1 MTTSEGEIKTEVAI
15 PGAGKKQKLILF
27 GFIAFAAIFVAIL
40 WRGLNSNPNKVP
52 SAFINK
58 EALPF
63 EVQWLQGQEHVPG
76 ARPEGFGLADFR
88 GRPLILNFWASWCY
102 SCRAEAG
109 DFEAFWRRYQDKG
122 LIVAGIAI
130 QDTPEAANQFAKGF
144 GKTYI
149 LGLDAED
156 GKAAI
161 DYGVTG
167 VPETFFI
174 NRQGVVIHKEAGPVT
189 AQILAQYADELLR

>member
-1 MTTSEGEIKTEVAI
+1 MIMDAEQKVVL
-15 PGAGKKQKLILF
+15 PGLGKKQKILTAVFVVVGAILI
-27 GFIAFAAIFVAIL
+27 AVL
-40 WRGLNSNPNKVP
+40 WRGLRSDPNKVP
-52 SAFINK
+52 SAFIDK
-58 EALPF
+58 AALPF
-63 EVQWLQGQEHVPG
+63 EVVWLQGQEHLSTP
-76 ARPEGFGLADFR
+76 RPEGFGLKDFA
-88 GRPLILNFWASWCY
+88 GKPVILNFWASWCY
-102 SCRAEAG
+102 SCRAEAS
-109 DFEAFWRRYQDKG
+109 DFEAFWQRYRNKG

-130 QDTPEAANQFAKGF
+130 QDSPEAARQFAQGF

-174 NRQGVVIHKEAGPVT
+174 NRQGVVIHKEAGPVS
-189 AQILAQYADELLR
+189 AQLLAEWADQLLQ

>member
-1 MTTSEGEIKTEVAI
+1 MEVETKVVL
-15 PGAGKKQKLILF
+15 PGAGKRQKIIISVF
-27 GFIAFAAIFVAIL
+27 VVVSAIFLAVL
-40 WRGLNSNPNKVP
+40 WRGMKTNPNKVP
-52 SAFINK
+52 SAFIDK
-58 EALPF
+58 QALPF
-63 EVQWLQGQEHVPG
+63 EVTWLQGQEHIPSP
-76 ARPEGFGLADFR
+76 RNEGFSLQDFH
-88 GRPLILNFWASWCY
+88 GKPLILNFWASWCY

-109 DFEAFWRRYQDKG
+109 DFEAFWRRYKDKG

-130 QDTPEAANQFAKGF
+130 QDTPEAALGFAKGF
-144 GKTYI
+144 GKTYM
-149 LGLDAED
+149 LGLDSED

-189 AQILAQYADELLR
+189 AQILAEYADELLK